1 MGTLYSVNC
10 KEQFTEYIVHTA
22 TVTRSLFHL
31 RASCEVTQIFGSVI
45 MKFYL
50 CKFICWIRVSSFIIK
65 SVPSAGF
72 KFSHHMLDTG
82 PCRSGFQIILAM
94 SQILL
99 VQHMSASCV
108 RWCARW
114 SCTVKFK
121 LKEEEEKLFWV
132 ESWYEVLFSDF
143 HICAFEHII
152 GSTNTFWGSMTQF
165 VDKNHPVTC
174 VSREQHHVNNLKNT
188 IM

>member
-72 KFSHHMLDTG
+72 KFPHHMLNTG
-82 PCRSGFQIILAM
+82 PGVASKLSLQCHKSYWYSTCQPRVSDGARDDRAQWSSNWRKKKRSCFGLKVDMKCCFQTFIFVLSNTLLEAQTPSEGLWRSLLIRTILLPVCPENNTLLIILK
-94 SQILL
+94 
-99 VQHMSASCV
+99 
-108 RWCARW
+108 
-114 SCTVKFK
+114 T
-121 LKEEEEKLFWV
+121 
-132 ESWYEVLFSDF
+132 
-143 HICAFEHII
+143 
-152 GSTNTFWGSMTQF
+152 
-165 VDKNHPVTC
+165 P
-174 VSREQHHVNNLKNT
+174 
-188 IM
+188 